1 MKRCVITLHCCVLF
15 SCALPQDDRTVS
27 RFDGDWQ
34 ALMQETQAVQQVTDL
49 QFNCAPFTE
58 SFFLRVKD
66 GAIAGFMET
75 DENYSFNTSIDEK
88 GNFRALIPTN
98 SVYSYK
104 ETQTSR
110 ESNIVLVLQG
120 RLSARDS
127 IGEFVIGDSALD
139 AQGCTTSVQFVSV

>member
-34 ALMQETQAVQQVTDL
+34 ALMHETQPVQQVMDL
-49 QFNCAPFTE
+49 QFNCAPFME

>member
-34 ALMQETQAVQQVTDL
+34 ALMHETQPVQQVMDL

>member
-34 ALMQETQAVQQVTDL
+34 ALMHETQPVQQVMDL

-58 SFFLRVKD
+58 SFFMRVKD

-75 DENYSFNTSIDEK
+75 DENYSFNTSIDDK
-88 GNFRALIPTN
+88 GRFRALIPTN

>member
-1 MKRCVITLHCCVLF
+1 M
-15 SCALPQDDRTVS
+15 
-27 RFDGDWQ
+27 
-34 ALMQETQAVQQVTDL
+34 
-49 QFNCAPFTE
+49 
-58 SFFLRVKD
+58 RVKD

-75 DENYSFNTSIDEK
+75 DENYSFNTSIDDK
-88 GNFRALIPTN
+88 GRFRALIPTN

>member
-34 ALMQETQAVQQVTDL
+34 ALMHETQPVQQVMDL

-58 SFFLRVKD
+58 SFFMRVKD

-75 DENYSFNTSIDEK
+75 DENYSFNTSIDDK
-88 GNFRALIPTN
+88 GRFRALIPTN

-104 ETQTSR
+104 ETQISR

-120 RLSARDS
+120 RLSTRDS
-127 IGEFVIGDSALD
+127 FGEFVIGDSALN